1 MSLLSHWPIDSV
13 FFVWFKQICSP
24 LIERE
29 SVTPTDWESQSQ
41 DSPSRL
47 SSLIFRASL
56 VDHFD
61 RLNFETQNCGMTT
74 NCVSVKLNPKWTSD
88 YCNNRVLDLCRWIN
102 ESWDEYTKK
111 KYRAIQYE
119 SNCTKTTKSWT
130 VVFRRYSGRCSG
142 FG

>member
-88 YCNNRVLDLCRWIN
+88 YCNNRVLHLCRWIN
-102 ESWDEYTKK
+102 ESRDEYTKK
-111 KYRAIQYE
+111 KTELFNTNPTVPIPQNLGIQVDVQVSVNNI
-119 SNCTKTTKSWT
+119 SN
-130 VVFRRYSGRCSG
+130 
-142 FG
+142 